1 MQSGQLQRCSEVFYK
16 VGGSRL
22 VKCGADSYNAALK
35 YSIRWGES
43 ACKVQSGQLQRCS
56 EVFDKVGGVGL

>member
-1 MQSGQLQRCSEVFYK
+1 MVLVSIQWYRQ
-16 VGGSRL
+16 GSFDIMEG
-22 VKCGADSYNAALK
+22 KCGADSYNAALK

-43 ACKVQSGQLQRCS
+43 ACKVRSGQLQRCS